1 MSDFT
6 GSQYGQFNIGL
17 FQTCFTGQCILN
29 RYGDTT
35 DEVNLPPTFSKRLYN
50 AAPLS
55 IVGVFLQIVGCSLCF
70 LTAFI
75 YLPPKPSL
83 MCYLAPFIMFF
94 AFLLQF
100 STLAEASY
108 GIHLNGRSSVVFET
122 ALVLEVIVIILIV
135 VAADRIHEIGDV
147 QYV

>member
-1 MSDFT
+1 M
-6 GSQYGQFNIGL
+6 N
-17 FQTCFTGQCILN
+17 
-29 RYGDTT
+29 
-35 DEVNLPPTFSKRLYN
+35 DEISLPPIFSKRFYN

-55 IVGVFLQIVGCSLCF
+55 IVGVFLQLVGCCLCF

-83 MCYLAPFIMFF
+83 MCYIAPFIMFF
-94 AFLLQF
+94 AFLLQI

-108 GIHLNGRSSVVFET
+108 GIHLNGRSSILFET
-122 ALVLEVIVIILIV
+122 ALVFEVIVIILTV

>member
-1 MSDFT
+1 M
-6 GSQYGQFNIGL
+6 GQYNIGL
-17 FQTCFTGQCILN
+17 FQTCFNSQCAQN
-29 RYGDTT
+29 RYADMN
-35 DEVNLPPTFSKRLYN
+35 DEISLPPIFSKRFYN

-55 IVGVFLQIVGCSLCF
+55 IVGVFLQLVGCCLCF

-83 MCYLAPFIMFF
+83 MCYIAPFIMFF
-94 AFLLQF
+94 AFLLQI

-108 GIHLNGRSSVVFET
+108 GIHLNGRSSILFET
-122 ALVLEVIVIILIV
+122 ALVFEVIVIILTV